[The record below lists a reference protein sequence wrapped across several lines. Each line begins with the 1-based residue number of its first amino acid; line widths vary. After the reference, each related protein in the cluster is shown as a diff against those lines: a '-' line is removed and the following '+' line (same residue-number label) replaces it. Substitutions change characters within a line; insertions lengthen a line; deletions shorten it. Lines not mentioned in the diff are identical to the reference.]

1 MSETVTPAPTMAD
14 WWQTTST
21 PRSRS
26 TQLSASRTSSRWTG
40 LVGHRALAVGLRD
53 ERVDG
58 DHLVAGLVE
67 QVADRGAD
75 EAGRAGEQDLHG
87 SS

>member
-1 MSETVTPAPTMAD
+1 MAD

-26 TQLSASRTSSRWTG
+26 TQRVGLTDVEPVDG
-40 LVGHRALAVGLRD
+40 LVGHGALAVGLRD

-67 QVADRGAD
+67 QVADRG
-75 EAGRAGEQDLHG
+75 RR
-87 SS
+87 